1 MAKRQITQ
9 HRLFDLA
16 ITLFI
21 IAIVSTLRAVL
32 HPVGDESIANTPTPV
47 GIVLQNIQSGI
58 PSLSAVVW
66 CLCVIVA
73 GLGVGRYA
81 AKYSIYPAY
90 TLMAIPILGV
100 MAVAVM
106 ISGDY
111 LVSSAVL
118 ILMLYAIKYTH
129 RCVMRSKTFGDL
141 SLAMLFYGVIPLVFA
156 PAAVLYIALPVLVLV
171 LYNSWREWVVAVSSL
186 LFPLLAVSYWDWCA
200 GNEFLASAQLIY
212 SSAMAES
219 EFHFFSVLNPVSII
233 LIGVVLVMVFCSVS
247 LILSDRY
254 SLKVNSRTIMRF
266 DMLLLVACCALC
278 FMPSAT
284 ATIFAMLALPVSMLV
299 PLMFVRMGAGFTEM
313 LYRIMLLCVAINLV
327 VLCWM

>member
-1 MAKRQITQ
+1 
-9 HRLFDLA
+9 
-16 ITLFI
+16 
-21 IAIVSTLRAVL
+21 
-32 HPVGDESIANTPTPV
+32 
-47 GIVLQNIQSGI
+47 
-58 PSLSAVVW
+58 
-66 CLCVIVA
+66 
-73 GLGVGRYA
+73 
-81 AKYSIYPAY
+81 
-90 TLMAIPILGV
+90 
-100 MAVAVM
+100 
-106 ISGDY
+106 
-111 LVSSAVL
+111 
-118 ILMLYAIKYTH
+118 
-129 RCVMRSKTFGDL
+129 L
-141 SLAMLFYGVIPLVFA
+141 SL
-156 PAAVLYIALPVLVLV
+156 PVQRW
-171 LYNSWREWVVAVSSL
+171 NF
-186 LFPLLAVSYWDWCA
+186 FPLLAVSYWDWCA

-284 ATIFAMLALPVSMLV
+284 ATVFAMLALPVSMLV